1 MTSNAPAS
9 FVDALASGRLVLDG
23 GLGTLLEQR
32 GSDVSGELWS
42 ARVLLDHPKQVQA
55 AHEAFFRAGAR
66 VAISGSYQVG
76 YDNLGAAGFSRAEVD
91 ALLVQSVRVAQA
103 ARAASGF
110 DDTAWVAASVGPY
123 GATRADG
130 SEYTGE
136 YGLSEDE
143 LRDWHRP
150 RLAVLAA
157 SGADALAAETI
168 PSLAEVAALVAEL
181 ESLAGAPPAWISVT
195 IDGDRLRSGESLSE
209 AFALAAA
216 SDAVAAIGV
225 NCCDPRDVLGA
236 VQIARY
242 VTDKP
247 FIAYPN
253 SGEQWDAKNRR
264 WMGRSGV
271 PVPMVRSWADAGAA
285 VVGGCCRVDAD
296 AVAAIGVALG

>member
-1 MTSNAPAS
+1 MTTFA
-9 FVDALASGRLVLDG
+9 DALAAGPLVLDG

-42 ARVLLDHPKQVQA
+42 ARVLLDNPAEVRD

-66 VAISGSYQVG
+66 IAITGSYQVG
-76 YDNLGAAGFSRAEVD
+76 YDNLGAAGFSEAVVD
-91 ALLVQSVRVAQA
+91 DLLERSVRLAQE
-103 ARAASGF
+103 ARTASGL
-110 DDTAWVAASVGPY
+110 DGSAWVAASVGPY

-130 SEYTGE
+130 SEYTGD
-136 YGLSEDE
+136 YGLGVAE
-143 LRDWHRP
+143 LRAWHRR
-150 RLAVLAA
+150 RLEVLAA

-168 PSLAEVAALVAEL
+168 PSLAEVQALVEEL
-181 ESLAGAPPAWISVT
+181 DGLGPDAPPAWISVT
-195 IDGDRLRSGESLSE
+195 IDGDRLRSGEALSE
-209 AFALAAA
+209 AFALAA
-216 SDAVAAIGV
+216 SSPAVAAVGV

-236 VQIARY
+236 VQIARF

-264 WMGRSGV
+264 WMGRPGV
-271 PVPMVRSWADAGAA
+271 PAPMVRSWVDAGAA

-296 AVAAIGVALG
+296 AVAGIRVALG